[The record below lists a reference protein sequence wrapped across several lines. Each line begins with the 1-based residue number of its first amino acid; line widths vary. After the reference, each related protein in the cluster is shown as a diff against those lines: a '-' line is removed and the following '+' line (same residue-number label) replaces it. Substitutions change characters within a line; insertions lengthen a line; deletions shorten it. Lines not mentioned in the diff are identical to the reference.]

1 MYPSEWRAKCGIKN
15 GRGVTREKEKM
26 YDIAFV
32 KKEYDIDVND
42 DIADAIGI
50 GHAFVHHLDNEI
62 NWG

>member
-1 MYPSEWRAKCGIKN
+1 MINKN
-15 GRGVTREKEKM
+15 LTIQF
-26 YDIAFV
+26 YISNLIFYIDIAFV